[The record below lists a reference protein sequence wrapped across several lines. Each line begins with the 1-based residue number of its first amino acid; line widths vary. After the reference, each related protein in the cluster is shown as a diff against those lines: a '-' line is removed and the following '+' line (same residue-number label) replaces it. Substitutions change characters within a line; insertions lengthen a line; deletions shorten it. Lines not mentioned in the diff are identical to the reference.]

1 MTSKLQ
7 NNGIDNNQSL
17 EKLTVKQLRQLLKE
31 KGCVVS
37 GKKDELIERLK
48 SKAAVAADSSGKA
61 CSKKPKQWQH
71 STAKKELK
79 RALLDPTSAIHN
91 MSVDE
96 IRNSRNIYKQYPNF
110 PKYYRTLKALVEA
123 EIEQV
128 KADDIAVEE
137 HLRNNPRKLLNRRGY
152 PHWDTHAAKKK
163 LAFDIANKVHERMTP
178 CNLRSTRDEYKEFPP
193 KVFAKRVSSEVA
205 KQRAVQ
211 FWAVKRNKKGM
222 AKYLENITSDF

>member
-1 MTSKLQ
+1 MSKLQ
-7 NNGIDNNQSL
+7 NNQSL
-17 EKLTVKQLRQLLKE
+17 EKLTVKQLQQLLKE
-31 KGCVVS
+31 RGCAVS
-37 GKKDELIERLK
+37 GKKAELIERLK
-48 SKAAVAADSSGKA
+48 SKAAAAADSSGKA